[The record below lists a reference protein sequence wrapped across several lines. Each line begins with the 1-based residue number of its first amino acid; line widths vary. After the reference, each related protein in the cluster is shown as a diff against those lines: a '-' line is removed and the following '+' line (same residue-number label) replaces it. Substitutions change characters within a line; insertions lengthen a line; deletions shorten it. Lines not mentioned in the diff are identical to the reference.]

1 MKEKNYMSNQIHQVG
16 HLLLNPFSEKNKQK
30 KPIKNGINRNR
41 SNDMI

>member
-30 KPIKNGINRNR
+30 RNQ
-41 SNDMI
+41 SKMESTEIDQMI